1 MNQYILPLFY
11 GIFLTLT
18 VAMENNILQWNCRS
32 IKANFEELNLLLNE
46 QKPVAVC
53 LQETFLKDSDK
64 FNLKYHSCYFKNCS
78 DKDKASGGVAV
89 IVNNFVPH
97 HSLRLDSTLQ
107 AVAVSISLNKTI
119 TLCSVYLPPR
129 LQIDIEKLDHLIDQL
144 PKPFILMGDFN
155 SHHSLWGCTDTNDKG
170 RTIEGFI
177 TKHDLVLLNDK
188 SSTYLHPATG
198 SYSSLDLTICS
209 PGIFPNFNWKVVDD
223 LHGSDHFPIQVS
235 EVGPSVQQRPQR
247 WKLHKADWEQFRV
260 QCEQS
265 IHPNVFDDCE
275 SPAELFS
282 SLLYSAAEKSIPRTS
297 TDPKHPNKP
306 WFSDDC
312 KKAIA
317 ERKSVLRQF
326 NLRPTQ
332 ENLSKFKIARAKA
345 RRTIKQNKRTSW
357 RQYVSRLNSRSSV
370 KKTWEM
376 IRKINGKNST
386 LNVGHLN
393 VDDDVV
399 TSKADIA
406 DVLADVFAE
415 KSSSSNYSTSFQ
427 KFQNSKEKTKLNF
440 KSNNDEHYN
449 KDFTIKELR
458 KALKKCHDTAVGSD
472 DIHYQFLKHLPFRS
486 LDSLLRIFNQIW
498 HTGIL
503 PDSWKE
509 AIVIPI
515 PKPGKDSTN
524 PANYRPIALT
534 SCICKT
540 MERMVNDRLVWVLEK
555 NKLIAAVQ
563 SGFRK
568 QRGTLDHLV
577 RFETFIREAF
587 IKKEHVVS
595 VFFYLESA
603 YDTTWKYGIMND
615 LHDFGIRG
623 RLAYFISAFLNERQF
638 RVRVGDTLSN
648 PHEQEMGVP
657 QGSILSVTLFSVK
670 INNIVK
676 SVCPGVE
683 CFLYVDDFCI
693 CYRSKHMHTIER
705 QLQQV
710 LNKLSKWSSE
720 NGFKFSKSKTKCMH
734 FCQSRKLHLDPEL
747 TLDGVQIEV
756 VPELK
761 FLGLL
766 FDSKLSFI
774 PHINYLSNKC
784 QKALNLLRVVSSM
797 DWGADRKVLL
807 RLYRTLV
814 RSKLDY
820 GCIVYGSARQS
831 YLRNLDSIHNQ
842 GLRLALGA
850 FKTSPVNSLY
860 VEANEPSLNLR
871 RKKLSLQYYLK
882 LKANRENPT
891 YKAVFEP
898 LYKDEFIQ
906 KDRIIPPFSLRC
918 EADMNCIDIDLE
930 DVANHKISEVPLWTC
945 KSPTY
950 NYYLAS
956 DKKATTDPMIFKNKF
971 LEIKEKYYTHEEI
984 YTDGSKD
991 GKKVASAAILDGEL
1005 YQFRLPNNSSVFSAE
1020 IKAIDLA
1027 LNHIEQ
1033 DAYWRYVIYTD
1044 SLSAM
1049 KALEGEKTD
1058 NPLVVNLLE
1067 KLSRLCE
1074 RADIVFCWLP
1084 SHIGISGNEEADKA
1098 AKDALSLEVL
1108 SFKVP
1113 YNDFKP
1119 LINDFL
1125 RNVWQ
1130 QSWSDPANQNNKLF
1144 TIKPSLGEWLPGLRT
1159 NRREEIIIARLRI
1172 GHSYITHSYLLKGE
1186 EEPQC
1191 IPCNALLTIKHI
1203 LVDCVDLA
1211 PIRQRFFDV
1220 DSLTTLFDTVKFE
1233 SIFDFLK
1240 ETHLYKKI

>member
-1 MNQYILPLFY
+1 MKNYIFSSFC
-11 GIFLTLT
+11 GIYLILNL
-18 VAMENNILQWNCRS
+18 AMSNNILQWNCRS
-32 IKANFEELNLLLNE
+32 IKANFEELTLLINK

-64 FNLKYHSCYFKNCS
+64 FQLKYHSCYFKNFT
-78 DKDKASGGVAV
+78 DNDKASGGVAV
-89 IVNNFVPH
+89 IVNNSIPH
-97 HSLRLDSTLQ
+97 HFVRLETTLQ
-107 AVAVSISLNKTI
+107 AIAVNISLNKTI
-119 TLCSVYLPPR
+119 TLCSVYLPPSSP
-129 LQIDIEKLDHLIDQL
+129 IDMTKLDHLINQL

-155 SHHSLWGCTDTNDKG
+155 SHHTLWGCTDINDKG

-177 TKHDLVLLNDK
+177 SERDLVLLNDK
-188 SSTYLHPATG
+188 TSTYLHPATG

-209 PGIFPNFNWKVVDD
+209 PGIYSDFNWKVFDD

-235 EVGPSVQQRPQR
+235 EIGPSVQQRPQR
-247 WKLHKADWEQFRV
+247 WKLHKANWEQFQV
-260 QCEQS
+260 HCEQS
-265 IHPNVFDDCE
+265 IHPNAFEDCE
-275 SPAELFS
+275 NPAELFT
-282 SLLYSAAEKSIPRTS
+282 SLLYSAAEKWIPRTS
-297 TDPKHPNKP
+297 ANPKHPNKP
-306 WFSDDC
+306 WFNDDC

-332 ENLSKFKIARAKA
+332 GNLSKFKIARAKA
-345 RRTIKQNKRTSW
+345 RRTIKQSKRASW

-370 KKTWEM
+370 KKTWDM
-376 IRKINGKNST
+376 IRKISGKNSS

-393 VDDDVV
+393 VGDDVV
-399 TSKADIA
+399 TSKTDIA
-406 DVLADVFAE
+406 DALADTFAE
-415 KSSSSNYSTSFQ
+415 KSSSSNYSAAFQ
-427 KFQNSKEKTKLNF
+427 KFQNTKEKTKLNF
-440 KSNNDEHYN
+440 KSNNNEHYN
-449 KDFTIKELR
+449 KDFTMKELK
-458 KALKKCHDTAVGSD
+458 KALKKCHDTAVGCD

-498 HTGIL
+498 HTSIL

-515 PKPGKDSTN
+515 PKPDKDSTN

-540 MERMVNDRLVWVLEK
+540 MERMVNDRLVWFLEK
-555 NKLIAAVQ
+555 NQLIATVQ

-587 IKKEHVVS
+587 IKKEHAVS
-595 VFFYLESA
+595 IFFDLESA

-638 RVRVGDTLSN
+638 RVRVGDTFSN
-648 PHEQEMGVP
+648 PHKQEMGVP

-693 CYRSKHMHTIER
+693 CYRSKHMHTMER

-710 LNKLSKWSSE
+710 LKNLSKWSSE
-720 NGFKFSKSKTKCMH
+720 NGFKFSKTKTKCMH
-734 FCQSRKLHLDPEL
+734 FCRSRKSHLDPEL
-747 TLDGVQIEV
+747 TLDGIQIEV
-756 VPELK
+756 VPEFK

-784 QKALNLLRVVSSM
+784 HKALNLLRVVSSM
-797 DWGADRKVLL
+797 DWGADRNVLL

-820 GCIVYGSARQS
+820 GCIVYGSARKS
-831 YLRNLDSIHNQ
+831 YLRKLDAIHNQ

-850 FKTSPVNSLY
+850 FRTSPVNSLY
-860 VEANEPSLNLR
+860 AEANEPSLNLR

-882 LKANRENPT
+882 LKSNPDNPT
-891 YKAVFEP
+891 HQVVFEP
-898 LYKDEFIQ
+898 LYKDEFIE
-906 KDRIIPPFSLRC
+906 KEKVIPPFSLRC
-918 EADMNCIDIDLE
+918 EADINCIDIDLE
-930 DVANHKISEVPLWTC
+930 DVANFKISEVPLWAS

-950 NYYLAS
+950 NYFLAS

-971 LEIKEKYYTHEEI
+971 LEVKEQYYTHQEI

-991 GKKVASAAILDGEL
+991 GEKVASAAILDGEL
-1005 YQFRLPNNSSVFSAE
+1005 YQFRLPNNSSIFTAE
-1020 IKAIDLA
+1020 LKAIDLA

-1033 DAYWRYVIYTD
+1033 DAYWRYIIYTD

-1049 KALEGEKTD
+1049 QALEGETTD
-1058 NPLVVNLLE
+1058 NPIVVSLLE
-1067 KLSRLCE
+1067 KLSRLCQ

-1084 SHIGISGNEEADKA
+1084 SHVGISGNEEADKA
-1098 AKDALSLEVL
+1098 AKDALSLDVL
-1108 SFKVP
+1108 PFKVP
-1113 YNDFKP
+1113 FTDFKP
-1119 LINDFL
+1119 LINNFIK
-1125 RNVWQ
+1125 NVRQ

-1144 TIKPSLGEWLPGLRT
+1144 AIKPSLGEWLPGLRT
-1159 NRREEIIIARLRI
+1159 NRREEIILARLRI
-1172 GHSYITHSYLLKGE
+1172 GHSHITHSYLLKGE

-1191 IPCNALLTIKHI
+1191 IPCNAPLSINHI

-1211 PIRQRFFDV
+1211 PTRQRYFQV

-1233 SIFDFLK
+1233 SVFRFLK
-1240 ETHLYKKI
+1240 EVHLYKKI

>member
-1 MNQYILPLFY
+1 
-11 GIFLTLT
+11 
-18 VAMENNILQWNCRS
+18 
-32 IKANFEELNLLLNE
+32 
-46 QKPVAVC
+46 
-53 LQETFLKDSDK
+53 
-64 FNLKYHSCYFKNCS
+64 
-78 DKDKASGGVAV
+78 
-89 IVNNFVPH
+89 
-97 HSLRLDSTLQ
+97 
-107 AVAVSISLNKTI
+107 
-119 TLCSVYLPPR
+119 
-129 LQIDIEKLDHLIDQL
+129 
-144 PKPFILMGDFN
+144 MGDFN
-155 SHHSLWGCTDTNDKG
+155 SHHTLWGCTDTNDKG

-177 TKHDLVLLNDK
+177 TEQDLVLLNDK

-198 SYSSLDLTICS
+198 SFSSLDLTICS
-209 PGIFPNFNWKVVDD
+209 PENFPDFNWKVDDD
-223 LHGSDHFPIQVS
+223 LHGSDHFPIQIS
-235 EVGPSVQQRPQR
+235 EVGPSIQECPER
-247 WKLHKADWEQFRV
+247 WKLHKANWEQFRIN
-260 QCEQS
+260 CEQS
-265 IHPNVFDDCE
+265 IHPNAFDDCE
-275 SPAELFS
+275 NPAELFT

-297 TDPKHPNKP
+297 TNPKHPNKP
-306 WFSDDC
+306 WFNDDC

-326 NLRPTQ
+326 NLRPTH
-332 ENLSKFKIARAKA
+332 ENLTKFKIARAKA
-345 RRTIKQNKRTSW
+345 RRTIKQSKRMSW

-376 IRKINGKNST
+376 IRKISGKNSRS
-386 LNVGHLN
+386 NVGHLN

-406 DVLADVFAE
+406 DVLADTFAK
-415 KSSSSNYSTSFQ
+415 KSSSSNYSKSFQ
-427 KFQNSKEKTKLNF
+427 KLQYTKEKTKLNF
-440 KSNNDEHYN
+440 KSNNNEHYN

-458 KALKKCHDTAVGSD
+458 KALKKCHDTAVGCD

-486 LDSLLRIFNQIW
+486 LDSLLRIFNQVW

-509 AIVIPI
+509 AIVIPV
-515 PKPGKDSTN
+515 PKPGRDSTN

-540 MERMVNDRLVWVLEK
+540 MERMVNDRLVWFLEK
-555 NKLIAAVQ
+555 NKLIATVQ

-587 IKKEHVVS
+587 IEKEHAVS
-595 VFFYLESA
+595 VFFDLENA

-638 RVRVGDTLSN
+638 RVRVGDTFSN
-648 PHEQEMGVP
+648 PHKQEMGVP

-710 LNKLSKWSSE
+710 LYNLSKWSSE
-720 NGFKFSKSKTKCMH
+720 NGFKFSKTKTKCMH

-747 TLDGVQIEV
+747 TLDGIQIEV
-756 VPELK
+756 VPEFK

-784 QKALNLLRVVSSM
+784 HKALSLLRVVSSM

-831 YLRNLDSIHNQ
+831 YLRKLDSIHNQ

-850 FKTSPVNSLY
+850 FRTSPVNSLY
-860 VEANEPSLNLR
+860 AEANEPSLNLR

-882 LKANRENPT
+882 LKSNRDNPT
-891 YKAVFEP
+891 HKVVFEP
-898 LYKDEFIQ
+898 LYKDGFLIKE
-906 KDRIIPPFSLRC
+906 KVIPPFGLRC
-918 EADMNCIDIDLE
+918 EVDINCLDCDLE
-930 DVANHKISEVPLWTC
+930 DVANYKISEVPLWTF

-950 NYYLAS
+950 LYNLAS
-956 DKKATTDPMIFKNKF
+956 DKKAITDPIVFKTKF
-971 LEIKEKYYTHEEI
+971 LEIKEQYYTHEEI

-991 GKKVASAAILDGEL
+991 GEKVASAAILDGEL
-1005 YQFRLPNNSSVFSAE
+1005 YQFRLPNNASIFSAE
-1020 IKAIDLA
+1020 LKAIDLA
-1027 LNHIEQ
+1027 LSHIEQ
-1033 DAYWRYVIYTD
+1033 DAYWRYIIFTD
-1044 SLSAM
+1044 SLSVM
-1049 KALEGEKTD
+1049 QALEGEKTD
-1058 NPLVVNLLE
+1058 NPLVVGLLG
-1067 KLSRLCE
+1067 KLSALCE

-1084 SHIGISGNEEADKA
+1084 SHIGIAGNEEADKA
-1098 AKDALSLEVL
+1098 AKDALLIEVL
-1108 SFKVP
+1108 PFKVP
-1113 YNDFKP
+1113 FSDFKP
-1119 LINDFL
+1119 LINSFIQD
-1125 RNVWQ
+1125 VWQ
-1130 QSWSDPANQNNKLF
+1130 RSWNDPSNQENKLF
-1144 TIKPSLGEWLPGLRT
+1144 AIKPSMGEWLPGFRS
-1159 NRREEIIIARLRI
+1159 NRREEVVLARLRI
-1172 GHSYITHSYLLKGE
+1172 GHTHMTHSYLLKGE
-1186 EEPQC
+1186 ELPEC
-1191 IPCNALLTIKHI
+1191 IPCNTTLSVKHLLIECT
-1203 LVDCVDLA
+1203 DLA
-1211 PIRQRFFDV
+1211 PYRDQYFHA
-1220 DSLTTLFDTVKFE
+1220 DSLKTLFDTVKLE
-1233 SIFDFLK
+1233 SLFDFLK
-1240 ETHLYKKI
+1240 EVNLF